1 MFEIA
6 EQLGIAALIVIVGS
20 GILWFRAAFALR
32 LPENRALFLGTW
44 IVGVLLAIAALVNGP
59 TWLGGIT
66 ATVAL
71 LVGSF
76 FLFTVAV
83 SRQVLA
89 GDAIAPGKT
98 MPAFSALN
106 DNGERFE
113 SASLS
118 GSPAL
123 IKFFRGHW

>member
-20 GILWFRAAFALR
+20 GVLWFRAAFSLR
-32 LPENRALFLGTW
+32 LPENRAFYIGAW
-44 IVGVLLAIAALVNGP
+44 IVGVLLASAALANGP
-59 TWLGGIT
+59 AWFGGT
-66 ATVAL
+66 MATLAL

-76 FLFTVAV
+76 FLFAVAV

-89 GDAIAPGKT
+89 EDAIAPGKT
-98 MPAFSALN
+98 MPAFGAL
-106 DNGERFE
+106 DDKSESFE

-118 GSPAL
+118 GKPLL